1 MSRFVDLLKDHRPLI
16 CDGAVGTEL
25 LSRTTRADQCL
36 DNLNLTHPDLVREVH
51 LSYIKAGAQ
60 IIETNT
66 FGANKIRLAAHGLA
80 DSAREINTAG
90 VKIAKEAAG
99 DDVLVAGSIGPVGK
113 LLEPYG
119 TLSLEEV
126 REAFSEQAA
135 ALKDSGVDVIFVETM
150 ADLQEAGAA
159 VEAAKSTGLPVVA
172 QMSFAQEG
180 RTMMGVDPAT
190 AVQTFCELGA
200 DVVGANCGTG
210 FYDMLSVVREIIAAT
225 DRPVIAQPNAGF
237 PQMVDGRLV
246 YMSSPAYMADCAK
259 QFAELGVAIIG
270 GCCGTTP
277 DHIRAISE
285 ALRR

>member
-1 MSRFVDLLKDHRPLI
+1 M
-16 CDGAVGTEL
+16 
-25 LSRTTRADQCL
+25 
-36 DNLNLTHPDLVREVH
+36 
-51 LSYIKAGAQ
+51 
-60 IIETNT
+60 
-66 FGANKIRLAAHGLA
+66 
-80 DSAREINTAG
+80 
-90 VKIAKEAAG
+90 
-99 DDVLVAGSIGPVGK
+99 LVAGSIGPVGK

-210 FYDMLSVVREIIAAT
+210 FYDMLSVVREIISAT
-225 DRPVIAQPNAGF
+225 DRPVIAQTNAGF

-246 YMSSPAYMADCAK
+246 YMGSPAWLIVQSSLQSWELQSSVGA
-259 QFAELGVAIIG
+259 AELHR
-270 GCCGTTP
+270 P
-277 DHIRAISE
+277 HPAIS
-285 ALRR
+285 RRCGDNYGADRPVRTSITTVEIDLLERCNRKRSAKRRSLEVSMPSILLTVRLASHGVGCSCPLAQGGWARYVLHMTQR